1 MAPQERNTP
10 PADIWETLMR
20 LRACNKQELAAAM
33 GVSRHTLARWMR
45 DEAGANA
52 HARAAAL
59 LQQTL
64 ADAGALQHAWP
75 VDWSRIATVAGKR

>member
-1 MAPQERNTP
+1 MAQHERNTP
-10 PADIWETLMR
+10 PPDIWGALMR
-20 LRACNKQELAAAM
+20 LRACNKQELAEAL

-45 DEAGANA
+45 DEGGANA

-64 ADAGALQHAWP
+64 ADAGALKHAWP
-75 VDWSRIATVAGKR
+75 VDWSRVATVPGKR